1 MYKKIIPFL
10 SLALLLGCKSVSTV
24 ATTSKDPVRV
34 SIDLLQVEDDKV
46 KVRVDPGP
54 FTQDEVYF
62 FLPKIVPGTYSENDF
77 GQFVQEL
84 VALDYRGNPLE
95 VVQEDRN
102 TWRIPNAG
110 NLDLLEYFVNDTFDT
125 ETEYEDPVFSPAGTN
140 ILDGQNFLLNLHG
153 FVGYFQGYE
162 EVPYELGITSPA
174 SLEPATSLPRM
185 AVDRETKGNDR
196 FLARRYFEVID
207 NPIMYAKPNSV
218 TFSLADIE
226 VTLSVYS
233 PNATYSAKDLQPK
246 MEAMMKAQK
255 EFLGTLSGTQTYTI
269 LLYLSEFNNPD
280 ATGYGA
286 LEHHTSTVVVLPEML
301 PRPAMEEA
309 MVDVVS
315 HEFFH
320 TLTPLSVHSKEI
332 QYFDFNKPKMSMHL
346 WMYEGTTEYF
356 ANLFQVQEGLITESE
371 FFDRMAKKIS
381 NSKAYDDTMS
391 FTEMSKNVLS
401 SPYKENYLNVYEKGA
416 LINMCLDIL
425 LREKSKG
432 EKGVLWLMGELA
444 AKYNE
449 NTPFEDAELIGEI
462 TAMTYPEVGEFF
474 SKHVQ
479 GREPIP
485 YDDYLKKTGLKM
497 ETSEAQASYFFM
509 GQIPYIDAD
518 PSDLDTI
525 FVQKGMELN
534 SFFRDL
540 GALGGDV
547 ILKINNTPITID
559 SMRAII
565 GESFTWDA
573 DKDIRM
579 TVLRDGNTLELNGKA
594 GIPTYTERRITEI
607 EGVGQEALSLRM
619 SWLHP

>member
-1 MYKKIIPFL
+1 MYKKIAPLL
-10 SLALLLGCKSVSTV
+10 SLALLLGCKTVSTGT
-24 ATTSKDPVRV
+24 AACNNPVQV
-34 SIDLLQVEDDKV
+34 SIDLLQVVDDKV

-54 FTQDEVYF
+54 FTEDEVHF
-62 FLPKIVPGTYSENDF
+62 FLPKVVPGTYSENDF
-77 GQFVQEL
+77 GQFVSEL
-84 VALDYRGNPLE
+84 VALDYQGNPLE
-95 VVQEDRN
+95 IEQKDLN
-102 TWRIPNAG
+102 TWRIPNAR
-110 NLDLLEYFVNDTFDT
+110 NLDLLEYVVNDTFDT

-140 ILDGQNFLLNLHG
+140 ILDGENFLLNLHG
-153 FVGYFQGYE
+153 FVGYFQSFK
-162 EVPYELGITSPA
+162 EVPYELNIASPA
-174 SLEPATSLPRM
+174 SLEATTSLPRM
-185 AVDRETKGNDR
+185 ATEREGKGTHR
-196 FLARRYFEVID
+196 FLARRYFELID
-207 NPIMYAKPNSV
+207 NPIMFAKPNSV
-218 TFSLADIE
+218 TFSLADID

-255 EFLGTLSGTQTYTI
+255 EFLGTLSGTKTYTI
-269 LLYLSEFNNPD
+269 LLYLSQFDNPD

-301 PRPAMEEA
+301 PRPALEEA

-320 TLTPLSVHSKEI
+320 TLTPLSVHSREI
-332 QYFDFNKPKMSMHL
+332 QFFDFNEPKMSMHL

-356 ANLFQVQEGLITESE
+356 ANLFQVQEGLITESD
-371 FFDRMAKKIS
+371 FYDRMAKKIS
-381 NSKAYDDTMS
+381 NSKAYEDRMS

-449 NTPFEDAELIGEI
+449 NTPFEDADLIAEI
-462 TAMTYPEVGEFF
+462 TAMTYPEVGQFF
-474 SKHVQ
+474 SRHVQ
-479 GREPIP
+479 GNEPIP
-485 YDDYLKKTGLKM
+485 YGDYLKRTGLKV
-497 ETSEAQASYFFM
+497 ETSEAPASFFFM

-518 PSDLDTI
+518 PADLDTI

-540 GALGGDV
+540 GAMGGDV
-547 ILKINNTPITID
+547 ILKINDTLITLD
-559 SMRAII
+559 SIRVII
-565 GESFTWDA
+565 GESFSWDA
-573 DKDIRM
+573 EKDIRM
-579 TVLRDGNTLELNGKA
+579 TVLRDGNTIELSGKA
-594 GIPTYTERRITEI
+594 GMPTYTERRITEI
-607 EGVGQEALSLRM
+607 EGVGEEALSLRK
-619 SWLHP
+619 SWLNP